1 MNKASV
7 FICIICFSLIGILN
21 SCKKTTS
28 CLTPQFV
35 TLNFSTFKLND
46 TGKVIDS
53 ILPKVNF
60 YLADTPIYFLQE
72 KENVK
77 NFSALLSPEKTI
89 QKFYL
94 NPNTDDI
101 ILDTIFLQYSSNL
114 NFISNS
120 CGYQHFYNL
129 EKVWSSQFNIDSIWL
144 NEKLVNNEINKTHI
158 HILF

>member
-1 MNKASV
+1 MNKARL
-7 FICIICFSLIGILN
+7 FICIGCFSLIGILN
-21 SCKKTTS
+21 SCKKTEV

-35 TLNFSTFKLND
+35 TLNFATFKTND
-46 TGKVIDS
+46 TGKILDS

-94 NPNTDDI
+94 NPDTDDI
-101 ILDTIFLQYSSNL
+101 IVDTIFLQYKSRL

-120 CGYQHFYNL
+120 CGYQHFYDL
-129 EKVWSSQFNIDSIWL
+129 EKVWSSNFNIDSIWL
-144 NEKLVNNEINKTHI
+144 GEKLVNNEINKTHV